1 MIKRSLFVAIVL
13 SLIYAVAAFAAPNY
27 QEGLW
32 EITTTMDMPGMQKE
46 MKRPMKNTICM
57 TKQNAV
63 PQPQQKG
70 EQQCKMTNQRTVGNK
85 VFWTMTCKNG
95 TVSNGEIAYSK
106 TTFDGSQTTTTSQGG
121 KQTTVKSTMS
131 GKYLG
136 PCTK

>member
-63 PQPQQKG
+63 PQPR
-70 EQQCKMTNQRTVGNK
+70 ER
-85 VFWTMTCKNG
+85 
-95 TVSNGEIAYSK
+95 VSSNAR
-106 TTFDGSQTTTTSQGG
+106 
-121 KQTTVKSTMS
+121 
-131 GKYLG
+131 
-136 PCTK
+136 

>member
-1 MIKRSLFVAIVL
+1 MIKGSLFVAILL

-32 EITTTMDMPGMQKE
+32 EITTTTNMPGMPKE
-46 MKRPMKNTICM
+46 MMRPMKHQVCM

-63 PQPQQKG
+63 PQQQQKD

-95 TVSNGEIAYSK
+95 TVSDGEITYSK
-106 TTFDGSQTTTTSQGG
+106 TTFDGAQTTRTSHGG
-121 KQTTVKSTMS
+121 RQMTVKSTMS

>member
-1 MIKRSLFVAIVL
+1 MTKRCLALATVL
-13 SLIYAVAAFAAPNY
+13 SLIFVVAAFAAPNY

-32 EITTTMDMPGMQKE
+32 EMTTTMNMPGMPKE
-46 MKRPMKNTICM
+46 MMRPMKNTVCM

>member
-1 MIKRSLFVAIVL
+1 MIKRSLAFATVV
-13 SLIYAVAAFAAPNY
+13 SLIFAVAAFAAPNY

-32 EITTTMDMPGMQKE
+32 EITTIMNMPGMSKE
-46 MKRPMKNTICM
+46 MMRPMKHQVCM

-63 PQPQQKG
+63 PQQQQKG

-85 VFWTMTCKNG
+85 VFWTMTCKNSS
-95 TVSNGEIAYSK
+95 VSNGEIAYSK

-121 KQTTVKSTMS
+121 KLMTVKSTMS

>member
-1 MIKRSLFVAIVL
+1 MIKRSLVFATFL
-13 SLIYAVAAFAAPNY
+13 SLIFAVAAFAAPNY
-27 QEGLW
+27 QEGNW
-32 EITTTMDMPGMQKE
+32 EITTTVNMPGMPKE
-46 MKRPMKNTICM
+46 MMRPVKHQVCM

-63 PQPQQKG
+63 PQQKEQG

-106 TTFDGSQTTTTSQGG
+106 TTFDGAQTTSTSQGG
-121 KQTTVKSTMS
+121 RQMTVKSTMS

-136 PCTK
+136 PCAK

>member
-1 MIKRSLFVAIVL
+1 MIKRSLVFATVV
-13 SLIYAVAAFAAPNY
+13 SLIFAVAAFAAPNY

-32 EITTTMDMPGMQKE
+32 EMTTTMDMPGMPKE
-46 MKRPMKNTICM
+46 MKRPMKHQVCM
-57 TKQNAV
+57 TKENAV

-85 VFWTMTCKNG
+85 VSWTMTCKNG
-95 TVSNGEIAYSK
+95 MVSNGEITYSK
-106 TTFDGSQTTTTSQGG
+106 TSFNGSQTTTTSQGG

>member
-1 MIKRSLFVAIVL
+1 
-13 SLIYAVAAFAAPNY
+13 
-27 QEGLW
+27 
-32 EITTTMDMPGMQKE
+32 
-46 MKRPMKNTICM
+46 M

-63 PQPQQKG
+63 PQQKEQG

-106 TTFDGSQTTTTSQGG
+106 TTFDGAQTTTTSQGG
-121 KQTTVKSTMS
+121 RQMTVKSTMS

-136 PCTK
+136 PCAK

>member
-1 MIKRSLFVAIVL
+1 MIKRSLAFATVV
-13 SLIYAVAAFAAPNY
+13 SLIFAVAAFAAPNY
-27 QEGLW
+27 KEGLW
-32 EITTTMDMPGMQKE
+32 EITTTMNMPGMPKE
-46 MKRPMKNTICM
+46 MMRPMKHQVCM

-63 PQPQQKG
+63 PQQKEKG
-70 EQQCKMTNQRTVGNK
+70 EQQCKMTDQKTVGNK

-121 KQTTVKSTMS
+121 KLMTVKSTMS

>member
-106 TTFDGSQTTTTSQGG
+106 TTFDGSQTTTTSQDG
-121 KQTTVKSTMS
+121 KQMTVKSTMS